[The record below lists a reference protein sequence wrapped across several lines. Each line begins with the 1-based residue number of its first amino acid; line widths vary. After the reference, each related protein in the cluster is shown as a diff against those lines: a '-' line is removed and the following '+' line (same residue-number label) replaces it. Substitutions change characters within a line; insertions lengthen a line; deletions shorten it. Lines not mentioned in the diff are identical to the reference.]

1 MDLKIPLPAVSKDQN
16 DAVKRIYRIY
26 NSAQDPVHVKSW
38 PAEQR
43 MEINAFIRKSQPKGT
58 KHGNEKYTTNKFQ
71 YIVRQEQQCNKCKK
85 HMQHMQQVPYLRNVL
100 LQKALNRSL
109 TIANATKS
117 LRNADNTTETMP
129 VQSYYCTYICCK
141 HVPTWTMPYLPCMY
155 IRGSVRV
162 KSF

>member
-1 MDLKIPLPAVSKDQN
+1 
-16 DAVKRIYRIY
+16 
-26 NSAQDPVHVKSW
+26 
-38 PAEQR
+38 

-58 KHGNEKYTTNKFQ
+58 KQGNEKYTTNKFQ

-141 HVPTWTMPYLPCMY
+141 HVPVYTWQRTCKVILATCCHFFRLFFFLFFLMM
-155 IRGSVRV
+155 
-162 KSF
+162 